1 MAILSRVWAWL
12 VLVFGVRAPPTVYAS
27 DTHGKGLVRE
37 NPQPN
42 KALRGNFHMITA
54 TKKANQNTSTEKM
67 STYMTSTEK
76 AECGLILISIKG

>member
-42 KALRGNFHMITA
+42 KVLRGNFHMITA
-54 TKKANQNTSTEKM
+54 TKKANQITSTEKM
-67 STYMTSTEK
+67 STYMTSTKK
-76 AECGLILISIKG
+76 AECGLILILIKG